1 MPWSGQ
7 ERGGLG
13 GFLCKL
19 LQTTSGRLAVGAGGG
34 VTSREGAHPQ
44 QSSGGVNLLQHGQ
57 ENESGT
63 ERHSAGFAL
72 KRPVSQADVPRVGTS
87 LPPLL

>member
-1 MPWSGQ
+1 M
-7 ERGGLG
+7 ERTGEGRPG
-13 GFLCKL
+13 RVP
-19 LQTTSGRLAVGAGGG
+19 LQTAPNHVREAGGGSRGG